1 MAQLCHLTDEL
12 ERLETE
18 VLLVSFSSQGYAR
31 LWIKE
36 TCAPFHLL
44 LDRERTVYR
53 TYGLGSSFL
62 RSWSPKTAWSYV
74 KLMRAGRK
82 WRGIQGDSVQMG
94 GDFIVD
100 AHGIVRLVYRSRG
113 PTDRPAV
120 ERLMGVLRQ
129 ISQDKEWR
137 A

>member
-1 MAQLCHLTDEL
+1 MAQLCLHTDEL
-12 ERLETE
+12 EQLETE

-44 LDRERTVYR
+44 LDRERRVYR
-53 TYGLGSSFL
+53 TYGLGSSL
-62 RSWSPKTAWSYV
+62 SRSWSLRTVWSYV

-82 WRGIQGDSVQMG
+82 WRGIQGNSAQMG

-100 AHGIVRLVYRSRG
+100 AKGIVHLAYRSEN
-113 PTDRPAV
+113 PTDRPPV
-120 ERLMGVLRQ
+120 QRLMNVLRR
-129 ISQDKEWR
+129 ISEER
-137 A
+137 E